1 MRSLILGVLAFTLI
15 LPFTATG
22 QHSDKSNR
30 VFWDGGTIPDNRFRE
45 YVLINF
51 DTDHNG
57 TIDQT
62 EADAVTEMRLNPLVI
77 NEDKTKP
84 EITSLQGISYFQ
96 NLETLMLTSNEI
108 KLTDLSYLSQNG
120 KLKQLAIDN
129 SELLTQLDLSVV
141 PTLERFIYTGTKLK
155 SLILDNPELKEAY
168 LYNDD
173 WKGEGHSG
181 LTQLDFSARTTN
193 LETLDISDNFI
204 TKIDLSHLVNL
215 KKVSISCKNLSSLN
229 LPASLKLTELAYWGK
244 TKFPGNLADFPN
256 LTRLSIRGV
265 ETPLDLSKNSKLKDL
280 DCSYNGLTRLD
291 VSVLPDLE
299 KLVCDGNELVSLDLS
314 RNPRLKELECSN
326 NKLPELDVSAL
337 PDLEKLVCKGN
348 KLVSL
353 DLSRNPRLKE
363 LECSNN
369 KLPELDVSVHSDLEK
384 LKCKWNAITS
394 LDLSQTTKLVE
405 LDCSNNKLTSL
416 DISRC
421 PAIKDVRLGFN
432 NLTEFNFSH
441 TKLENLN
448 SRGAF
453 KSSNLTF
460 YDGNAI
466 ADYMIDCWVFT
477 GAAEPKQIDGEANR
491 NLLQSIRDYKRDIAA
506 KEHVA
511 AEEQR
516 AKAHRM
522 AAEYKRQIMP
532 YITSN
537 DWNEADKF
545 AAEALSNLPEGD
557 AFLYYV
563 RAKAYYLNNLDFEV
577 EDSENVTDYFKAYRR
592 EAEHLAELCRKSIT
606 CDPSDGN
613 EAYFYRGLAYIVLG
627 RANDA
632 ANDFMRCARGNE
644 SIKAVCYYNIGIAY
658 KNAGR
663 YNAALDQFKNARQ
676 YFSDADNK
684 GRCLRKIKE
693 CQQKISGK

>member
-1 MRSLILGVLAFTLI
+1 M
-15 LPFTATG
+15 
-22 QHSDKSNR
+22 
-30 VFWDGGTIPDNRFRE
+30 
-45 YVLINF
+45 INF

-265 ETPLDLSKNSKLKDL
+265 EPPLDLSKNSKLKDL

-314 RNPRLKELECSN
+314 RNPKLKDLDCSYN
-326 NKLPELDVSAL
+326 GLTELDVSAL

-348 KLVSL
+348 ELVSL

-369 KLPELDVSVHSDLEK
+369 KLPELDVSVLSDLEK

-405 LDCSNNKLTSL
+405 LDCSDNKLTSL
-416 DISRC
+416 DISCC
-421 PAIKDVRLGFN
+421 PAIKDVRLDFN

-460 YDGNAI
+460 YNGNAI

-577 EDSENVTDYFKAYRR
+577 EDSENMTDYFKAYRR

-684 GRCLRKIKE
+684 ERCLRKIKE

>member
-30 VFWDGGTIPDNRFRE
+30 VFWDGGTIPDNRFRK

-120 KLKQLAIDN
+120 KLKHLAIDN

-155 SLILDNPELKEAY
+155 SLILDNPELKETY

-193 LETLDISDNFI
+193 LETLVISDNFI

-326 NKLPELDVSAL
+326 NKLPELDVSGL
-337 PDLEKLVCKGN
+337 
-348 KLVSL
+348 
-353 DLSRNPRLKE
+353 
-363 LECSNN
+363 
-369 KLPELDVSVHSDLEK
+369 SDLEK

-416 DISRC
+416 DISCC
-421 PAIKDVRLGFN
+421 PAIKDVRLDFN

-460 YDGNAI
+460 YNGNAI

-577 EDSENVTDYFKAYRR
+577 EDSENMTDYFKAYRR

-644 SIKAVCYYNIGIAY
+644 SIKAVCYYNVGIAY
-658 KNAGR
+658 KNAGQ

>member
-193 LETLDISDNFI
+193 LETLVISDNFI

-337 PDLEKLVCKGN
+337 PDLEKL
-348 KLVSL
+348 
-353 DLSRNPRLKE
+353 
-363 LECSNN
+363 
-369 KLPELDVSVHSDLEK
+369 
-384 LKCKWNAITS
+384 KCKWNAITS

-441 TKLENLN
+441 TELENLN

-532 YITSN
+532 YIISN

-577 EDSENVTDYFKAYRR
+577 EDSENMTDYFKAYRR

-684 GRCLRKIKE
+684 ERCLRKIKE

>member
-193 LETLDISDNFI
+193 LETLVISDNFI

-299 KLVCDGNELVSLDLS
+299 KLVCKGNELVSLDLS

-337 PDLEKLVCKGN
+337 PDLEKLVCDGN

-369 KLPELDVSVHSDLEK
+369 KLPELDVSALPDLEK

-416 DISRC
+416 DISCC
-421 PAIKDVRLGFN
+421 PAIKDVRLDFN

-577 EDSENVTDYFKAYRR
+577 EDSENMTDYFKAYRR

-663 YNAALDQFKNARQ
+663 YNAALHQFKNARQ
-676 YFSDADNK
+676 YFSDADSK
-684 GRCLRKIKE
+684 ERCLRKVKE

>member
-62 EADAVTEMRLNPLVI
+62 EADAVTEMCLNPLVI

-181 LTQLDFSARTTN
+181 LTQLDFSAHTTN
-193 LETLDISDNFI
+193 LETLVISDNFI

-299 KLVCDGNELVSLDLS
+299 KLVCDGNELI
-314 RNPRLKELECSN
+314 
-326 NKLPELDVSAL
+326 
-337 PDLEKLVCKGN
+337 
-348 KLVSL
+348 SL

-369 KLPELDVSVHSDLEK
+369 KLPELDVSVLSDLEK

-416 DISRC
+416 DISCC
-421 PAIKDVRLGFN
+421 PAIKDVRLDFN

-460 YDGNAI
+460 YNGNAI

-577 EDSENVTDYFKAYRR
+577 EDSENMTDYFKAYRR

-684 GRCLRKIKE
+684 ERCLRKIKE

>member
-22 QHSDKSNR
+22 QHSDKSNK

-120 KLKQLAIDN
+120 KLKHLAIDN

-326 NKLPELDVSAL
+326 NKLPELDVSVL
-337 PDLEKLVCKGN
+337 
-348 KLVSL
+348 
-353 DLSRNPRLKE
+353 
-363 LECSNN
+363 
-369 KLPELDVSVHSDLEK
+369 SDLEK

-441 TKLENLN
+441 TELENLN

-577 EDSENVTDYFKAYRR
+577 EDSENMTDYFKAYRR

-684 GRCLRKIKE
+684 ERCLRKIKE

>member
-120 KLKQLAIDN
+120 KLKHLAIDN

-193 LETLDISDNFI
+193 LETLVISDNFI

-326 NKLPELDVSAL
+326 NKLPELDVSVL
-337 PDLEKLVCKGN
+337 
-348 KLVSL
+348 
-353 DLSRNPRLKE
+353 
-363 LECSNN
+363 
-369 KLPELDVSVHSDLEK
+369 SDLEK

-460 YDGNAI
+460 YNGNAI

-537 DWNEADKF
+537 DWNEADKI
-545 AAEALSNLPEGD
+545 AAEALYNLPEGD

-577 EDSENVTDYFKAYRR
+577 EDSENMTDYFKAYRR

-644 SIKAVCYYNIGIAY
+644 SIKAVCYYNVGIAY

-684 GRCLRKIKE
+684 ERCLRKIKE

>member
-193 LETLDISDNFI
+193 LETLVISDNFI

-337 PDLEKLVCKGN
+337 PDLEKL
-348 KLVSL
+348 
-353 DLSRNPRLKE
+353 
-363 LECSNN
+363 
-369 KLPELDVSVHSDLEK
+369 
-384 LKCKWNAITS
+384 KCKWNAITS

-441 TKLENLN
+441 TELENLN

-537 DWNEADKF
+537 DWNEADKI
-545 AAEALSNLPEGD
+545 AAEALYNLPEGD

-577 EDSENVTDYFKAYRR
+577 EDSENMTDYFKAYRR

-644 SIKAVCYYNIGIAY
+644 SIKAVCYYNVGIAY

-684 GRCLRKIKE
+684 ERCLRKIKE

>member
-193 LETLDISDNFI
+193 LETLVISDNFI

-265 ETPLDLSKNSKLKDL
+265 ETTLELSKNPKLKDL

-369 KLPELDVSVHSDLEK
+369 KLPELDVSVLSDLEK

-460 YDGNAI
+460 YNGNAI

-537 DWNEADKF
+537 DWNEADKI
-545 AAEALSNLPEGD
+545 AAEALYNLPEGD

-577 EDSENVTDYFKAYRR
+577 EDSENMTDYFKAYRR

-684 GRCLRKIKE
+684 ERCLRKIKE

>member
-265 ETPLDLSKNSKLKDL
+265 EPPLDLSKNSKLKDL

-314 RNPRLKELECSN
+314 RNPKLKDLDCSYN
-326 NKLPELDVSAL
+326 GLTELDVSAL

-348 KLVSL
+348 ELVSL

-369 KLPELDVSVHSDLEK
+369 KLPELDVSVLSDLEK

-460 YDGNAI
+460 YNGNAI

-477 GAAEPKQIDGEANR
+477 EAAEPKQIDGEANR

-577 EDSENVTDYFKAYRR
+577 EDSENMTDYFKAYRR

-632 ANDFMRCARGNE
+632 ANDFMQCARGNE

-684 GRCLRKIKE
+684 ERCLRKIKE

>member
-193 LETLDISDNFI
+193 LETLVISDNFI

-299 KLVCDGNELVSLDLS
+299 KLVCKGNELVSLDLS

-337 PDLEKLVCKGN
+337 P
-348 KLVSL
+348 
-353 DLSRNPRLKE
+353 
-363 LECSNN
+363 
-369 KLPELDVSVHSDLEK
+369 DLEK

-460 YDGNAI
+460 YNGNAI

-577 EDSENVTDYFKAYRR
+577 EDSENMTDYFKAYRR

-644 SIKAVCYYNIGIAY
+644 SIKAVCYYNVGIAY

-684 GRCLRKIKE
+684 ERCLRKIKE

>member
-193 LETLDISDNFI
+193 LETLVISDNFI

-299 KLVCDGNELVSLDLS
+299 KLVCKGNELVSLDLS

-337 PDLEKLVCKGN
+337 P
-348 KLVSL
+348 
-353 DLSRNPRLKE
+353 
-363 LECSNN
+363 
-369 KLPELDVSVHSDLEK
+369 DLEK

-460 YDGNAI
+460 YNGNAI

-577 EDSENVTDYFKAYRR
+577 EDSENMTDYFKAYRR

-684 GRCLRKIKE
+684 ERCLRKIKE

>member
-57 TIDQT
+57 TIDLA

-299 KLVCDGNELVSLDLS
+299 KLVCDGNELISLDLS

-337 PDLEKLVCKGN
+337 
-348 KLVSL
+348 
-353 DLSRNPRLKE
+353 
-363 LECSNN
+363 
-369 KLPELDVSVHSDLEK
+369 SDLEK

-460 YDGNAI
+460 YNGNAI

-577 EDSENVTDYFKAYRR
+577 EDSENMTDYFKAYRR

-684 GRCLRKIKE
+684 ERCLRKIKE

>member
-1 MRSLILGVLAFTLI
+1 MGVLAFTLI

-326 NKLPELDVSAL
+326 NKLPELDVSGL
-337 PDLEKLVCKGN
+337 
-348 KLVSL
+348 
-353 DLSRNPRLKE
+353 
-363 LECSNN
+363 
-369 KLPELDVSVHSDLEK
+369 SDLEK

-416 DISRC
+416 DISCC
-421 PAIKDVRLGFN
+421 PAIKDVRLDFN

-460 YDGNAI
+460 YNGNAI

-522 AAEYKRQIMP
+522 AAEYKGQIMP

-577 EDSENVTDYFKAYRR
+577 EDSENMTDYFKAYRR

-684 GRCLRKIKE
+684 ERCLRKIKE

>member
-57 TIDQT
+57 TIDLA

-193 LETLDISDNFI
+193 LETLVISDNFI

-299 KLVCDGNELVSLDLS
+299 KLVCKGNELVSLDLS

-337 PDLEKLVCKGN
+337 P
-348 KLVSL
+348 
-353 DLSRNPRLKE
+353 
-363 LECSNN
+363 
-369 KLPELDVSVHSDLEK
+369 DLEK

-441 TKLENLN
+441 TELENLN

-460 YDGNAI
+460 YNGNAI

-537 DWNEADKF
+537 DWNEADKI
-545 AAEALSNLPEGD
+545 AAEALYNLPEGD

-577 EDSENVTDYFKAYRR
+577 EDSENMTDYFKAYRR

-684 GRCLRKIKE
+684 ERCLRKIKE

>member
-193 LETLDISDNFI
+193 LETLVISDNFI

-326 NKLPELDVSAL
+326 NKLPELDVSVL
-337 PDLEKLVCKGN
+337 
-348 KLVSL
+348 
-353 DLSRNPRLKE
+353 
-363 LECSNN
+363 
-369 KLPELDVSVHSDLEK
+369 SDLEK

-537 DWNEADKF
+537 DWNEADKI
-545 AAEALSNLPEGD
+545 AAEALYNLPEGD

-577 EDSENVTDYFKAYRR
+577 EDSENMTDYFKAYRR

-684 GRCLRKIKE
+684 ERCLRKIKE

>member
-120 KLKQLAIDN
+120 KLKHLAIDN

-193 LETLDISDNFI
+193 LETLVISDNFI

-299 KLVCDGNELVSLDLS
+299 KLVCDGNELISLDLS

-326 NKLPELDVSAL
+326 NKLPELDVSGL
-337 PDLEKLVCKGN
+337 
-348 KLVSL
+348 
-353 DLSRNPRLKE
+353 
-363 LECSNN
+363 
-369 KLPELDVSVHSDLEK
+369 SDLEK

-441 TKLENLN
+441 TELENLN

-460 YDGNAI
+460 YNGNAI

-545 AAEALSNLPEGD
+545 AAEALYNLPEGD

-577 EDSENVTDYFKAYRR
+577 EDSENMTDYFKAYRR

-684 GRCLRKIKE
+684 ERCLRKIKE

>member
-193 LETLDISDNFI
+193 LETLVISDNFI

-326 NKLPELDVSAL
+326 NKLPKLDVSGL
-337 PDLEKLVCKGN
+337 
-348 KLVSL
+348 
-353 DLSRNPRLKE
+353 
-363 LECSNN
+363 
-369 KLPELDVSVHSDLEK
+369 SDLEK

-577 EDSENVTDYFKAYRR
+577 EDSENMTDYFKAYRR

-684 GRCLRKIKE
+684 ERCLRKIKE

>member
-30 VFWDGGTIPDNRFRE
+30 VFWDGGTIPDKRFRE

-57 TIDQT
+57 TIDLA

-337 PDLEKLVCKGN
+337 PDLEKL
-348 KLVSL
+348 
-353 DLSRNPRLKE
+353 
-363 LECSNN
+363 
-369 KLPELDVSVHSDLEK
+369 
-384 LKCKWNAITS
+384 KCKWNAITS

-460 YDGNAI
+460 YNGNAI

-577 EDSENVTDYFKAYRR
+577 EDSENMTDYFKAYRR

-684 GRCLRKIKE
+684 ERCLRKIKE

>member
-193 LETLDISDNFI
+193 LETLVIRDNFI

-326 NKLPELDVSAL
+326 NKLPELDVSVL
-337 PDLEKLVCKGN
+337 
-348 KLVSL
+348 
-353 DLSRNPRLKE
+353 
-363 LECSNN
+363 
-369 KLPELDVSVHSDLEK
+369 SDLEK

-441 TKLENLN
+441 TELENLN

-577 EDSENVTDYFKAYRR
+577 EDSENMTDYFKAYRR

-684 GRCLRKIKE
+684 ERCLRKIKE

>member
-193 LETLDISDNFI
+193 LETLVIRDNFI

-326 NKLPELDVSAL
+326 NKLPELDVSGL
-337 PDLEKLVCKGN
+337 
-348 KLVSL
+348 
-353 DLSRNPRLKE
+353 
-363 LECSNN
+363 
-369 KLPELDVSVHSDLEK
+369 SDLEK

-441 TKLENLN
+441 TELENLN

-577 EDSENVTDYFKAYRR
+577 EDSENMTDYFKAYRR

-632 ANDFMRCARGNE
+632 ANDFMQCARGNE

-684 GRCLRKIKE
+684 ERCLRKIKE

>member
-1 MRSLILGVLAFTLI
+1 M
-15 LPFTATG
+15 
-22 QHSDKSNR
+22 
-30 VFWDGGTIPDNRFRE
+30 
-45 YVLINF
+45 
-51 DTDHNG
+51 
-57 TIDQT
+57 
-62 EADAVTEMRLNPLVI
+62 
-77 NEDKTKP
+77 
-84 EITSLQGISYFQ
+84 
-96 NLETLMLTSNEI
+96 
-108 KLTDLSYLSQNG
+108 
-120 KLKQLAIDN
+120 
-129 SELLTQLDLSVV
+129 
-141 PTLERFIYTGTKLK
+141 
-155 SLILDNPELKEAY
+155 
-168 LYNDD
+168 
-173 WKGEGHSG
+173 
-181 LTQLDFSARTTN
+181 
-193 LETLDISDNFI
+193 
-204 TKIDLSHLVNL
+204 
-215 KKVSISCKNLSSLN
+215 
-229 LPASLKLTELAYWGK
+229 
-244 TKFPGNLADFPN
+244 
-256 LTRLSIRGV
+256 
-265 ETPLDLSKNSKLKDL
+265 
-280 DCSYNGLTRLD
+280 
-291 VSVLPDLE
+291 SVLPDLE

-337 PDLEKLVCKGN
+337 PDLEKL
-348 KLVSL
+348 
-353 DLSRNPRLKE
+353 
-363 LECSNN
+363 
-369 KLPELDVSVHSDLEK
+369 
-384 LKCKWNAITS
+384 KCKWNAITS

-416 DISRC
+416 DISCC
-421 PAIKDVRLGFN
+421 PAIKDVRLDFN

-460 YDGNAI
+460 YNGNAI

-577 EDSENVTDYFKAYRR
+577 EDSENMTDYFKAYRR

-684 GRCLRKIKE
+684 ERCLRKIKE

>member
-62 EADAVTEMRLNPLVI
+62 EADAVTEMRLYPLVI

-129 SELLTQLDLSVV
+129 SELLTQLDLSVA

-193 LETLDISDNFI
+193 LETLVISDNFI

-299 KLVCDGNELVSLDLS
+299 KLVC
-314 RNPRLKELECSN
+314 
-326 NKLPELDVSAL
+326 
-337 PDLEKLVCKGN
+337 KGN

-369 KLPELDVSVHSDLEK
+369 KLPELDVSALSDLEK

-460 YDGNAI
+460 YNGNAI

-577 EDSENVTDYFKAYRR
+577 EDSENMTDYFKAYRR

-644 SIKAVCYYNIGIAY
+644 SIKAVCYYNVGIAY

-684 GRCLRKIKE
+684 ERCLRKIKE

>member
-326 NKLPELDVSAL
+326 NKLPELDVSGL
-337 PDLEKLVCKGN
+337 
-348 KLVSL
+348 
-353 DLSRNPRLKE
+353 
-363 LECSNN
+363 
-369 KLPELDVSVHSDLEK
+369 SDLEK

-416 DISRC
+416 DISCC
-421 PAIKDVRLGFN
+421 PAIKDVRLDFN

-460 YDGNAI
+460 YNGNAI

-577 EDSENVTDYFKAYRR
+577 EDSENMTDYFKAYRR

-644 SIKAVCYYNIGIAY
+644 SIKAVCYYNVGIAY

-684 GRCLRKIKE
+684 ERCLRKIKE

>member
-62 EADAVTEMRLNPLVI
+62 EADAVTEMCLNPLVI

-181 LTQLDFSARTTN
+181 LTQLVFSARTTN
-193 LETLDISDNFI
+193 LETLVISDNFI

-299 KLVCDGNELVSLDLS
+299 KLVCDGNELI
-314 RNPRLKELECSN
+314 
-326 NKLPELDVSAL
+326 
-337 PDLEKLVCKGN
+337 
-348 KLVSL
+348 SL

-369 KLPELDVSVHSDLEK
+369 KLPELDVSVLSDLEK

-441 TKLENLN
+441 TELENLN

-466 ADYMIDCWVFT
+466 ADYMIACWVFT

-532 YITSN
+532 HITSN

-577 EDSENVTDYFKAYRR
+577 EDSENMTDYFKAYRR

>member
-57 TIDQT
+57 TIDLA

-173 WKGEGHSG
+173 WKGDGHSG

-193 LETLDISDNFI
+193 LETLVISDNFI

-337 PDLEKLVCKGN
+337 PDLEKL
-348 KLVSL
+348 
-353 DLSRNPRLKE
+353 
-363 LECSNN
+363 
-369 KLPELDVSVHSDLEK
+369 
-384 LKCKWNAITS
+384 KCKWNAITS

-441 TKLENLN
+441 TELENLN

-537 DWNEADKF
+537 DWNEADKI
-545 AAEALSNLPEGD
+545 AAEALYNLPEGD

-577 EDSENVTDYFKAYRR
+577 EDSENMTDYFKAYRR

-684 GRCLRKIKE
+684 ERCLRKIKE
-693 CQQKISGK
+693 CQQKICGK

>member
-120 KLKQLAIDN
+120 KLKHLAIDN

-193 LETLDISDNFI
+193 LETLVISDNFI

-337 PDLEKLVCKGN
+337 P
-348 KLVSL
+348 
-353 DLSRNPRLKE
+353 
-363 LECSNN
+363 
-369 KLPELDVSVHSDLEK
+369 DLEK

-532 YITSN
+532 YIISN
-537 DWNEADKF
+537 DWNEADKI
-545 AAEALSNLPEGD
+545 AAEALYNLPEGD

-577 EDSENVTDYFKAYRR
+577 EDSENMTDYFKAYRR

-684 GRCLRKIKE
+684 ERCLRKIKE

>member
-299 KLVCDGNELVSLDLS
+299 KLVCKGNELVSLDLS

-326 NKLPELDVSAL
+326 NKLPELDVSGL
-337 PDLEKLVCKGN
+337 
-348 KLVSL
+348 
-353 DLSRNPRLKE
+353 
-363 LECSNN
+363 
-369 KLPELDVSVHSDLEK
+369 SDLEK

-460 YDGNAI
+460 YNGNAI
-466 ADYMIDCWVFT
+466 ADYMIDCWMFT

-577 EDSENVTDYFKAYRR
+577 EDSENMTDYFKAYRR

-684 GRCLRKIKE
+684 ERCLRKIKE

>member
-193 LETLDISDNFI
+193 LETLVISDNFI

-326 NKLPELDVSAL
+326 NKLPELDVSVL
-337 PDLEKLVCKGN
+337 
-348 KLVSL
+348 
-353 DLSRNPRLKE
+353 
-363 LECSNN
+363 
-369 KLPELDVSVHSDLEK
+369 SDLEK

-460 YDGNAI
+460 YNGNAI

-532 YITSN
+532 YIISN

-577 EDSENVTDYFKAYRR
+577 EDSENMTDYFKAYRR

-684 GRCLRKIKE
+684 ERCLRKIKE

>member
-57 TIDQT
+57 TIDLA

-173 WKGEGHSG
+173 WKEDGHSG

-193 LETLDISDNFI
+193 LETLVISDNFI

-326 NKLPELDVSAL
+326 NKLPELDVSGL
-337 PDLEKLVCKGN
+337 
-348 KLVSL
+348 
-353 DLSRNPRLKE
+353 
-363 LECSNN
+363 
-369 KLPELDVSVHSDLEK
+369 SDLEK

-416 DISRC
+416 DISCC
-421 PAIKDVRLGFN
+421 PAIKDVRLDFN

-460 YDGNAI
+460 YNGNAI

-577 EDSENVTDYFKAYRR
+577 EDSENMTDYFKAYRR

-644 SIKAVCYYNIGIAY
+644 SIKAVCYYNVGIAY
-658 KNAGR
+658 KNAGQ

>member
-299 KLVCDGNELVSLDLS
+299 KLVCDGNELI
-314 RNPRLKELECSN
+314 
-326 NKLPELDVSAL
+326 
-337 PDLEKLVCKGN
+337 
-348 KLVSL
+348 SL

-369 KLPELDVSVHSDLEK
+369 KLPELDVSVLSDLEK

-441 TKLENLN
+441 TELENLN

-577 EDSENVTDYFKAYRR
+577 EDSENMTDYFKAYRR

-684 GRCLRKIKE
+684 ERCLRKIKE

>member
-326 NKLPELDVSAL
+326 NKLPELDVSVL
-337 PDLEKLVCKGN
+337 
-348 KLVSL
+348 
-353 DLSRNPRLKE
+353 
-363 LECSNN
+363 
-369 KLPELDVSVHSDLEK
+369 SDLEK

-441 TKLENLN
+441 TKLEDIN

-460 YDGNAI
+460 YNGNAI

-577 EDSENVTDYFKAYRR
+577 EDSENMTDYFKAYRR

-684 GRCLRKIKE
+684 ERSLRKIKE

>member
-120 KLKQLAIDN
+120 KLKHLAIDN

-193 LETLDISDNFI
+193 LETLVISDNFI

-299 KLVCDGNELVSLDLS
+299 KLVCKGNELVSLDLS

-337 PDLEKLVCKGN
+337 PDLEKL
-348 KLVSL
+348 
-353 DLSRNPRLKE
+353 
-363 LECSNN
+363 
-369 KLPELDVSVHSDLEK
+369 
-384 LKCKWNAITS
+384 KCKWNAITS

-416 DISRC
+416 DISCC

-577 EDSENVTDYFKAYRR
+577 EDSENMTDYFKAYRR

-627 RANDA
+627 RVNDA

-644 SIKAVCYYNIGIAY
+644 SIKAVCYYNVGIAY
-658 KNAGR
+658 KNAGQ

>member
-57 TIDQT
+57 TIDLA

-299 KLVCDGNELVSLDLS
+299 KLVCDGNELISLDLS

-337 PDLEKLVCKGN
+337 
-348 KLVSL
+348 
-353 DLSRNPRLKE
+353 
-363 LECSNN
+363 
-369 KLPELDVSVHSDLEK
+369 SDLEK

-416 DISRC
+416 DISCC
-421 PAIKDVRLGFN
+421 PAIKDVRLDFN

-537 DWNEADKF
+537 DWNEADKI
-545 AAEALSNLPEGD
+545 AAEALYNLPEGD

-577 EDSENVTDYFKAYRR
+577 EDSENMTDYFKAYRR

-684 GRCLRKIKE
+684 ERCLRKIKE

>member
-57 TIDQT
+57 TIDLA
-62 EADAVTEMRLNPLVI
+62 EADAVTEMCLNPLVI

-193 LETLDISDNFI
+193 LETLVISDNFI

-326 NKLPELDVSAL
+326 NKLPELDVSVL
-337 PDLEKLVCKGN
+337 
-348 KLVSL
+348 
-353 DLSRNPRLKE
+353 
-363 LECSNN
+363 
-369 KLPELDVSVHSDLEK
+369 SDLEK

-405 LDCSNNKLTSL
+405 LDCSDNKLTSL

-460 YDGNAI
+460 YNGNAI

-545 AAEALSNLPEGD
+545 AAEALYNLPEGD

-577 EDSENVTDYFKAYRR
+577 EDSENMTDYFKAYRR

-676 YFSDADNK
+676 YFVSN
-684 GRCLRKIKE
+684 R
-693 CQQKISGK
+693 

>member
-108 KLTDLSYLSQNG
+108 KLADLSYLAQNG

-193 LETLDISDNFI
+193 LETLVISDNFI

-265 ETPLDLSKNSKLKDL
+265 ETPLELSKNPKLKDL
-280 DCSYNGLTRLD
+280 DCSYNGLTELD
-291 VSVLPDLE
+291 VSALPDLE
-299 KLVCDGNELVSLDLS
+299 KLVCKGNELVSLDLS

-326 NKLPELDVSAL
+326 NKLPELDVSGL
-337 PDLEKLVCKGN
+337 
-348 KLVSL
+348 
-353 DLSRNPRLKE
+353 
-363 LECSNN
+363 
-369 KLPELDVSVHSDLEK
+369 SDLEK

-416 DISRC
+416 DISCC
-421 PAIKDVRLGFN
+421 PAIKDVRLDFN

-460 YDGNAI
+460 YNGNAI

-577 EDSENVTDYFKAYRR
+577 EDSENMTDYFKAYRR

-684 GRCLRKIKE
+684 ERCLRKIKE

>member
-193 LETLDISDNFI
+193 LETLVISDNFI

-299 KLVCDGNELVSLDLS
+299 KLVCDGNELISLDLS

-326 NKLPELDVSAL
+326 NKLPELDVSGL
-337 PDLEKLVCKGN
+337 
-348 KLVSL
+348 
-353 DLSRNPRLKE
+353 
-363 LECSNN
+363 
-369 KLPELDVSVHSDLEK
+369 SDLEK

-460 YDGNAI
+460 YNGNAI

-577 EDSENVTDYFKAYRR
+577 EDSENMTDYFKAYRR

-644 SIKAVCYYNIGIAY
+644 SIKAVCYYNVGIAY

>member
-193 LETLDISDNFI
+193 LETLVISDNFI

-326 NKLPELDVSAL
+326 NKLPELDVSVL
-337 PDLEKLVCKGN
+337 
-348 KLVSL
+348 
-353 DLSRNPRLKE
+353 
-363 LECSNN
+363 
-369 KLPELDVSVHSDLEK
+369 SDLEK

-441 TKLENLN
+441 TELENLN

-537 DWNEADKF
+537 DWNEADKI
-545 AAEALSNLPEGD
+545 AAEALYNLPEGD

-577 EDSENVTDYFKAYRR
+577 EDSENMTDYFKAYRR

-684 GRCLRKIKE
+684 ERCLRKIKE

>member
-193 LETLDISDNFI
+193 LETLVISDNFI

-337 PDLEKLVCKGN
+337 PDLEKL
-348 KLVSL
+348 
-353 DLSRNPRLKE
+353 
-363 LECSNN
+363 
-369 KLPELDVSVHSDLEK
+369 
-384 LKCKWNAITS
+384 KCKWNAITS

-441 TKLENLN
+441 TELENLN

-532 YITSN
+532 YIISN
-537 DWNEADKF
+537 DWNEADKI
-545 AAEALSNLPEGD
+545 AAEALYNLPEGD

-577 EDSENVTDYFKAYRR
+577 EDSENMTDYFKAYRR

-644 SIKAVCYYNIGIAY
+644 SIKAVCYYNVGIAY

-684 GRCLRKIKE
+684 ERCLRKIKE

>member
-193 LETLDISDNFI
+193 LETLVISDNFI

-337 PDLEKLVCKGN
+337 PDLEKL
-348 KLVSL
+348 
-353 DLSRNPRLKE
+353 
-363 LECSNN
+363 
-369 KLPELDVSVHSDLEK
+369 
-384 LKCKWNAITS
+384 KCKWNAITS

-441 TKLENLN
+441 TELENLN

-577 EDSENVTDYFKAYRR
+577 EDSENMTDYFKAYRR

-644 SIKAVCYYNIGIAY
+644 SIKAVCYYNVGIAY

-684 GRCLRKIKE
+684 ERCLRKIKE